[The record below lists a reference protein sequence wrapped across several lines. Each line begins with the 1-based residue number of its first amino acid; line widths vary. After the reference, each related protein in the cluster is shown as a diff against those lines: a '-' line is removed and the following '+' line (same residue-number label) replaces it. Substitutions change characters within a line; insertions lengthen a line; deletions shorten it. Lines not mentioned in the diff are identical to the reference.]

1 MGLSA
6 YQRARSFAEAP
17 RSTEHRLL
25 GQVTGALIEAERRG
39 LKGAALMDVLHWNCE
54 VWMTFGATCAD
65 AANRLPPPL
74 RASIISLSIWADR
87 HSSEVIAGRAA
98 LADLIEIN
106 RLIMEGLA
114 ADVACPDL
122 KSVPISSR

>member
-39 LKGAALMDVLHWNCE
+39 LKGAALMDVLHGTRD
-54 VWMTFGATCAD
+54 VWMPSRPTRAD
-65 AANRLPPPL
+65 PANRLPPPS
-74 RASIISLSIWADR
+74 RASLVSLSSWADR
-87 HSSEVIAGRAA
+87 LSSEVIAGRAA
-98 LADLIEIN
+98 LADLTEIN

>member
-1 MGLSA
+1 MGVSA

-25 GQVTGALIEAERRG
+25 GQVTGALIEADHRG
-39 LKGAALMDVLHWNCE
+39 LKGAALMDVIHWNRE
-54 VWMTFGATCAD
+54 IWSTFGATCAD

-74 RASIISLSIWADR
+74 RASIISLSLWVDR
-87 HSSEVIAGRAA
+87 HSSEVIAGRGS
-98 LADLIEIN
+98 LVDLIEIN

-114 ADVACPDL
+114 AE
-122 KSVPISSR
+122 